1 MKKHWFAGAVLA
13 AVAGFSMAG
22 WAQGQDKVTLFHE
35 RAAPTASLL
44 LVASG
49 HFANPGR
56 DNVNIKVD
64 DVLAPRRQAEIAE
77 LVKKLAAF
85 RPTIVAVEV
94 PALGQTKLDGL
105 YRDYRAGKYQL
116 ARREHE
122 QLGFR
127 LAAQMKLDRVHAVDW
142 NGMPPGAESDY
153 AWDVYG
159 KAHGQGA
166 VVAAVSDPKR
176 LAFAELGTLSLV
188 EWLRRLNTPEA
199 QRKLQQIYLD
209 IGTIGD
215 ADKQPGAA
223 WVGTWYARNLR
234 IFATVRK
241 LVKQPYE
248 RVLVIYGASH
258 AYPLRQMALETGA
271 FKVEDAGAYLK

>member
-1 MKKHWFAGAVLA
+1 MKTRWFVGAVLGA
-13 AVAGFSMAG
+13 AASFSVAG
-22 WAQGQDKVTLFHE
+22 WAQVALLHE
-35 RAAPTASLL
+35 RGAPSATLL
-44 LVASG
+44 VVASG

-56 DNVNIKVD
+56 DNVNVKVD
-64 DVLAPRRQAEIAE
+64 DVLVPRRQAEIAE

-94 PALGQTKLDGL
+94 PVTGQAKLDGL
-105 YRDYRAGKYQL
+105 YRDYRAGKYRL

-127 LAAQMKLDRVHAVDW
+127 LAAQMKLDRVHGVDW
-142 NGMPPGAESDY
+142 NGMPPGKESDY
-153 AWDVYG
+153 AWDTYG
-159 KAHGQGA
+159 KAHGQA
-166 VVAAVSDPKR
+166 ARVAAVSDPQR
-176 LAFAELGTLSLV
+176 MAFAELGKLSLV
-188 EWLRRLNTPEA
+188 EWLRRLNAPDA

-234 IFATVRK
+234 IFGNILK
-241 LVKQPYE
+241 LVKQPHE

-258 AYPLRQMALETGA
+258 AYPLRQMALESGA
-271 FKVEDAGAYLK
+271 FRIEDAGSYLK